1 MALAKYNP
9 HPKDKAP
16 KTKVSTKAITQAYFR
31 R

>member
-1 MALAKYNP
+1 MALAKYDR

-16 KTKVSTKAITQAYFR
+16 KSKVSTKAITQVYFR